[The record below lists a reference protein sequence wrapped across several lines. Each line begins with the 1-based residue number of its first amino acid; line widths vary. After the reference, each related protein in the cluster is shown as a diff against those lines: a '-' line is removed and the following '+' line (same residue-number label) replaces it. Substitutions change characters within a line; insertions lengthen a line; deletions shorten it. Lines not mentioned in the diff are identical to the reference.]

1 METKKHHRHQ
11 ASTIC
16 TLGGAGHGKTT
27 LTAAIIKVV
36 SQVGSTQIQ
45 ARDLDLQLP
54 IHHSIGGRL
63 GVSYKAVDYETSGR
77 HYTQVDALS
86 HADNIKMLISG
97 SPKIGGAIL
106 VVSAVEGV
114 TSETESQIHLASRTR
129 VPAVVTFLNKTGL
142 LKDPELID
150 ICQMEIRELLMA
162 CGYAEAKS
170 PMILG
175 DAERALKYKGQNLSS
190 DHCKPIIDLIFA
202 MNRCIPQPIST
213 LDLPLIMPI
222 REVVDDSKTGVSTLH
237 GEILQGRLA
246 VGHSIHIVGKG
257 DRIKTRCV
265 AMRSHT
271 ELSPPPHQGQT
282 NHTVENQEVIQVD
295 SEPGWLS
302 PGQVVSDPKSIKSHT
317 IFEAAVYVM
326 TQEECGAHIPLVG
339 NDKPEIHLWT
349 INITGHLRL
358 PSDVAVINPGEH
370 ATVQI
375 TLDLPMAIMVGT
387 RFDLKKM
394 GAKLGIGVVTTIVD

>member
-11 ASTIC
+11 TSAIC

-45 ARDLDLQLP
+45 ACDWDLQHP

-77 HYTQVDALS
+77 HYTHVDALS
-86 HADNIKMLISG
+86 HADNVKMLISG
-97 SPKIGGAIL
+97 SPSIGGVIL
-106 VVSAVEGV
+106 VVSAVDGV
-114 TSETESQIHLASRTR
+114 MSETESQIRLASLTR
-129 VPAVVTFLNKTGL
+129 IPAVVTFLNKTEL

-150 ICQMEIRELLMA
+150 ICQMEIRETLA
-162 CGYAEAKS
+162 AYGYAESKS
-170 PMILG
+170 PIILG
-175 DAERALKYKGQNLSS
+175 DAERALRYKGNNLSS
-190 DHCKPIIDLIFA
+190 DHWKPIIDLIYA
-202 MNRCIPQPIST
+202 MNRCIPQPINT
-213 LDLPLIMPI
+213 LELPLIMPI
-222 REVVDDSKTGVSTLH
+222 REVIDDSKAGVSTLY

-246 VGHSIHIVGKG
+246 VGHPVHIVGKG

-265 AMRSHT
+265 AMRSHAD
-271 ELSPPPHQGQT
+271 SPASRQQGQT
-282 NHTVENQEVIQVD
+282 DGTDENQEVIQVD

-302 PGQVVSDPKSIKSHT
+302 PGQVVSDPKSVKSHT

-326 TQEECGAHIPLVG
+326 AQEECGAQIPLVG

-349 INITGHLRL
+349 IDITGHLHL

-375 TLDLPMAIMVGT
+375 TLDLPMAIVVGT
-387 RFDLKKM
+387 RFELKKM
-394 GAKLGIGVVTTIVD
+394 GVKLGIGVVTSIVD